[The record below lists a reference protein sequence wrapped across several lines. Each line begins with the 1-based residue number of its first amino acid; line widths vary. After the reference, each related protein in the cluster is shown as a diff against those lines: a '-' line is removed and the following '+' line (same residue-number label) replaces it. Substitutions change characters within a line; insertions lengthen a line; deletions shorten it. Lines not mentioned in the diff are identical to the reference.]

1 MDYKFR
7 GKRIDNGEWVYGF
20 KIVDSFTAKVYIVSG
35 EHIAVSPQRPSIACM
50 CTPVH
55 EVHPDSVGMWTG
67 LKDME
72 DTEIYEN
79 DIIKL
84 TYGIP
89 PISDKL
95 VIEYAM
101 NKYVADISV
110 SGWWMRNIR
119 KNGCSSSLCS
129 IYQGDITIIGNATD
143 NPDLLNNNP
152 PQT

>member
-1 MDYKFR
+1 MEYKYR
-7 GKRIDNGEWVYGF
+7 GKRKKNDEWIYGDLWQPVRDNR
-20 KIVDSFTAKVYIVSG
+20 KVAFILQQDNKY
-35 EHIAVSPQRPSIACM
+35 
-50 CTPVH
+50 

-67 LKDME
+67 LKDIE
-72 DTEIYEN
+72 DTEIYEK

-95 VIEYAM
+95 LIEYAQ
-101 NKYVADISV
+101 NEYVNEVSV

-129 IYQGDITIIGNATD
+129 IYQGDITIIGNTTD
-143 NPDLLNNNP
+143 NPELLKE
-152 PQT
+152 